1 MAMTARSA
9 TDELELLELGY
20 DDRGP
25 APPHRRQRGDE
36 RPRRIPQHAYLTGL
50 VLGLAGI
57 LMFFLALVSAFVVRK
72 GLGGDWAATAVPG
85 ILWFNTGV
93 LMISSLTL
101 ERARRALRAADIPA
115 FRAWWGFTTTL
126 GVGFL
131 AGQIVA
137 WRQLAEAGVFLASN
151 PSSSFFY
158 LLTGAH
164 GVHLLGG
171 VLALTVVG
179 LRGERPQAR
188 LSRRTAASVA
198 GLYWH
203 FMGLLWVCLFLL
215 LLLGQ

>member
-1 MAMTARSA
+1 MTARTA
-9 TDELELLELGY
+9 TDELELLELGH

-25 APPHRRQRGDE
+25 VPPHQRGRGDK
-36 RPRRIPQHAYLTGL
+36 RPPRVPQHAYLTGL
-50 VLGLAGI
+50 VLALAGI
-57 LMFFLALVSAFVVRK
+57 LMFFLALISAFVVRK
-72 GLGGDWAATAVPG
+72 GLGGDWAATAMPS
-85 ILWFNTGV
+85 ILWLNTAV

-101 ERARRALRAADIPA
+101 ERARRGLRAADVPA
-115 FRAWWGFTTTL
+115 FRAWWGFTTAL
-126 GVGFL
+126 GVAFL

-164 GVHLLGG
+164 GLHLLGG
-171 VLALTVVG
+171 VLALAVVG
-179 LRGERPQAR
+179 LRGDPPEAR
-188 LSRRTAASVA
+188 LTRATAAGVA

-203 FMGLLWVCLFLL
+203 FMGLLWVGLFLL